1 MVLAVANAKK
11 GATVKLKLTG
21 RESNG
26 SVFAQLPRVCGIDRQ
41 GNCFVANTF
50 IGNNVYF
57 SDYEER
63 KAAEYANRKPTKNV
77 EDLLK
82 TDESDQNSQSNTADK
97 GDIGFEDLLND

>member
-1 MVLAVANAKK
+1 MNMNVLPILKNLN
-11 GATVKLKLTG
+11 GQEIWKLI
-21 RESNG
+21 
-26 SVFAQLPRVCGIDRQ
+26 QI

-82 TDESDQNSQSNTADK
+82 TDESDQNSQSNAADED
-97 GDIGFEDLLND
+97 DIDFEGLLND